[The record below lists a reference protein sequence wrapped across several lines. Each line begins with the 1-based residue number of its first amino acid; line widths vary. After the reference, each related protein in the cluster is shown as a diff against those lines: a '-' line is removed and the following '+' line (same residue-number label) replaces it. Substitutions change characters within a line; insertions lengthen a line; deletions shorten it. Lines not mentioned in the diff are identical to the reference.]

1 MSYRLRHETPAS
13 LAVTAAGAYHRL
25 VALVGPA
32 EAQALFGRVVTELGR
47 LARATPVAG
56 DITPE
61 PTWTPADI
69 TLTAS
74 PVDNSLGLT

>member
-32 EAQALFGRVVTELGR
+32 EAQALFDRVVTELER

-56 DITPE
+56 DIS
-61 PTWTPADI
+61 PAAEGDI
-69 TLTAS
+69 TLAAS
-74 PVDNSLGLT
+74 SVDNSPQLT